1 MPVKPEAVA
10 AYLGLDLEKI
20 EDEKAMKSAF
30 DAAFLR
36 RDVAHEDRGIQDR
49 VFGKINA
56 IARQR
61 LKSGAKSLGVDLGN
75 VDEGDPLDLI
85 PKFSESVQL
94 RIDAIAKERDDLKAS
109 AGKGDN
115 TEALTAL
122 QKERDALVKE
132 RDAFGNSAKEWET
145 KYTSLDSTWKKR
157 EHETKLSGFIDAA
170 KARVKFRDDVNEFTK
185 KGFIN
190 DFLERHT
197 LDLSGEKP
205 KVLDNAGQIVLDKQ
219 KAQTFASLE
228 DLLSEAA
235 EAAKLT
241 VTAPQGGTPVK
252 KTVATMS
259 AGGQRQQDPAHPGAR
274 RTREVAQRF

>member
-61 LKSGAKSLGVDLGN
+61 LKSGAKSIGIDIGN
-75 VDEGDPLDLI
+75 VDEADPLDLI
-85 PKFSESVQL
+85 QKFNETTQA
-94 RIDAIAKERDDLKAS
+94 RFTEITKERDDLKAN

-115 TEALTAL
+115 ADALAAL
-122 QKERDALVKE
+122 QRERDALVKE
-132 RDAFGNSAKEWET
+132 RDAFGTSAKEWET

-157 EHETKLSGFIDAA
+157 EEESKRGTFVDAA
-170 KARVKFRDDVNEFTK
+170 ISRVKFRDDVNEFTK
-185 KGFIN
+185 KGFVG
-190 DFLERHT
+190 DFLSKHT
-197 LDLSGEKP
+197 LDLSGDKP
-205 KVLDNAGQIVLDKQ
+205 KVLDKAGQIVLDKH
-219 KAQTFASLE
+219 KAQTFATLE

-241 VTAPQGGTPVK
+241 VTSPQGGTQVK
-252 KTVATMS
+252 KTIATMS

-274 RTREVAQRF
+274 RTREVMQRF